1 LNDSSTGEPRGS
13 RCDAGRI
20 AGVCLHADNDPRL
33 AAAASILMHIVAGE
47 FATFD
52 IADSKVVRGDR
63 APGTSKLNDPAS
75 ALCAALD
82 APWQFPPLRRAL
94 TPDDQL
100 AVVIDDRLP
109 MLARLAPA
117 LLNYLSEAGVNPEAI
132 TLVSPHGSRQEWV
145 NDLPVS
151 LQDVRT
157 EIHDPADRRHLS
169 YLASTRKGRRIY
181 LNRTLVDADQTIVLA
196 GSRYDP
202 LFGRRGGA
210 AELFPQFSDN
220 ETIAAAANFLSLQ
233 SEDEGDWPLRAEA
246 EEVAWLLGVPFLV
259 QIIEGSADSIGRIV
273 AGTVEAAAECDRL
286 LDERWRVRFDR
297 PAEIAVVTL
306 NSDPKR
312 QDFAALARAA
322 LAAARLIETDGR
334 VVILSRARP
343 TLGDGA
349 IMMRDID
356 NPILATRLAREI
368 HTPDRAAVLQW
379 LDAARRAN
387 LYLLAELPEETIE
400 SMFATP
406 LQQARQAQ
414 RLIDVAGSVLFLED
428 ADKALAVLTPG
439 KGS

>member
-1 LNDSSTGEPRGS
+1 
-13 RCDAGRI
+13 
-20 AGVCLHADNDPRL
+20 
-33 AAAASILMHIVAGE
+33 MQIVASE

-52 IADSKVVRGDR
+52 IADSKVV
-63 APGTSKLNDPAS
+63 PGERTPHTSNLIDPVS
-75 ALCAALD
+75 ALRAALD
-82 APWQFPPLRRAL
+82 APWHFPPLRRAL
-94 TPDDQL
+94 TPDDHL

-109 MLARLAPA
+109 MLAELAPA

-132 TLVSPHGSRQEWV
+132 TLVSPPGSRQEWV
-145 NDLPVS
+145 NDLPDT

-181 LNRTLVDADQTIVLA
+181 LNRTLVDADQTIVLS
-196 GSRYDP
+196 GNRYDSQ
-202 LFGRRGGA
+202 FGRRGGA
-210 AELFPQFSDN
+210 AELFPQLSDR
-220 ETIAAAANFLSLQ
+220 ETIDAAANALSLH

-259 QIIEGSADSIGRIV
+259 QVIDGSAHGIYGIV

-286 LDERWRVRFDR
+286 LDERWRVPFGRR
-297 PAEIAVVTL
+297 AELVVATL
-306 NSDPKR
+306 SGDPKR
-312 QDFAALARAA
+312 QDFAALAHAA
-322 LAAARLIETDGR
+322 LCAARVVEPEGR
-334 VVILSRARP
+334 VVILSRAKP

-349 IMMRDID
+349 VMMRDID
-356 NPILATRLAREI
+356 NPILATRLVREI

-387 LYLLAELPEETIE
+387 LYLLADLPEEIIE

-406 LQQARQAQ
+406 LQQPRQAQ
-414 RLIDVAGSVLFLED
+414 RLIDAAGSVLLLED